1 MSKSGAA
8 IATLRHANT
17 SDNVMVHAR
26 PMSNLG
32 AAEHQMM
39 DEEGQMQASNAGE
52 MAINGTAAVT
62 DLNQA
67 MTSTDQT
74 QCNLGD
80 STLQSTA
87 GVHIS

>member
-8 IATLRHANT
+8 IATMRHANT

-39 DEEGQMQASNAGE
+39 QDEGQMPARNVGE

-62 DLNQA
+62 DLN
-67 MTSTDQT
+67 
-74 QCNLGD
+74 
-80 STLQSTA
+80 
-87 GVHIS
+87 